1 LIDDRFSFFLNM
13 IAEFQVGSRNVM
25 KLDRQLK
32 VVIQALYGFIW
43 TCCWK
48 LMKPGRIDASFFIAV
63 GQLLGLA
70 HFPVVS
76 GGSR

>member
-1 LIDDRFSFFLNM
+1 
-13 IAEFQVGSRNVM
+13 M

-32 VVIQALYGFIW
+32 VVIQALNGFIW

-48 LMKPGRIDASFFIAV
+48 LMKSGRIDASLFVAV

-70 HFPVVS
+70 HFSAVS

>member
-1 LIDDRFSFFLNM
+1 
-13 IAEFQVGSRNVM
+13 M

-48 LMKPGRIDASFFIAV
+48 LMKPGRIDAGLFVAV

>member
-1 LIDDRFSFFLNM
+1 
-13 IAEFQVGSRNVM
+13 
-25 KLDRQLK
+25 
-32 VVIQALYGFIW
+32 
-43 TCCWK
+43 
-48 LMKPGRIDASFFIAV
+48 MKPGRIDAGLFVAV